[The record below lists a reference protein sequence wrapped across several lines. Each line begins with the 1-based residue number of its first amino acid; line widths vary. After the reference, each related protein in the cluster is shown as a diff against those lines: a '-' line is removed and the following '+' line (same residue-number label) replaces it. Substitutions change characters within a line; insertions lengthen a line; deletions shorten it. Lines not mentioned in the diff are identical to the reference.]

1 MLKLAG
7 ITQGRKQVNK
17 GITGGC
23 LVINQNQ
30 RSCVGNTTSFLFII
44 WQIDQMIGGV
54 AVFFLELAKQ
64 RAINRVTGRG
74 QIDRFTMLVAH
85 FIKYTGPKPNGGFS
99 HTDKQYG
106 SCQCRGEL
114 AGKLSVGLSH
124 D

>member
-7 ITQGRKQVNK
+7 ISQGRKQVNK

-30 RSCVGNTTSFLFII
+30 RSRVGNTTSFLFII
-44 WQIDQMIGGV
+44 WQIDQMISGV

-74 QIDRFTMLVAH
+74 QIYRFTMLVAH
-85 FIKYTGPKPNGGFS
+85 FIKHTGPKPNGGFS

-106 SCQCRGEL
+106 PCQR
-114 AGKLSVGLSH
+114 
-124 D
+124 